1 MTHEYTLLLGG
12 TVITGGTGPDAA
24 AIAWAADTVL
34 ALGTEMEVRS
44 ISRGDSHVVAIPGR
58 FVVPLAPGADVA
70 WPTDATL
77 ELGGPADLA
86 VLDRDPRVAA
96 TDGAGMA
103 GGRGSNGGG
112 SPKPQVVAVVRA
124 GRVEAGWPDPHTAD
138 AMKHRQ
144 VTVADGIDLA
154 VDEWRP
160 PVTDAPPSDGP
171 TTDAPPSD
179 GTTTDARSAAAPAFV
194 LVHGLASNARLW
206 DGVATALVAAGHR
219 VFAVDLRG
227 HGRSSKPA
235 GPYDVPTVA
244 DDLATLIG
252 HLGLERPVVAGQSW
266 GGNVVLE
273 LATRRPDLVRG
284 IVCVDGGWLEPSR
297 DFADWDAC
305 RAALAPPRLAGR
317 RMAEIEGYLRAAH
330 PDWPETGLRGVLA
343 NFELRK
349 DGTVAPWLTFDHHI
363 KVLHGLWEH
372 RPSELYAGL
381 AVPVLLVPADSGES
395 DRTRKKRGDVDT
407 AATIIPDAR
416 VRWFTGDHDIHA
428 QHPAELAGVM
438 HDMTLDGFFA

>member
-12 TVITGGTGPDAA
+12 TVITGDTGPDVA
-24 AIAWAADTVL
+24 AIGWAADTIL

-44 ISRGDSHVVAIPGR
+44 ISRGDSHVVRIPGR
-58 FVVPLAPGADVA
+58 FVVPLATGGDGA

-86 VLDRDPRVAA
+86 VLDGDPRVAGA
-96 TDGAGMA
+96 RIAGAGGEGA
-103 GGRGSNGGG
+103 LG
-112 SPKPQVVAVVRA
+112 VHLVAIVRA
-124 GRVEAGWPDPHTAD
+124 GRVETGWPNPPTTE
-138 AMKHRQ
+138 AMVHRQ
-144 VTVADGIDLA
+144 VAVTDDVDLA

-160 PVTDAPPSDGP
+160 STADAPAGAAGTGS
-171 TTDAPPSD
+171 AP
-179 GTTTDARSAAAPAFV
+179 FV

-206 DGVATALVAAGHR
+206 DGVATALVAAGHP

-235 GPYDVPTVA
+235 GPYDVTTVA
-244 DDLATLIG
+244 DDLATVIER
-252 HLGLERPVVAGQSW
+252 LGIEQPIVAGQSW

-273 LATRRPDLVRG
+273 LAARRPELVRG
-284 IVCVDGGWLEPSR
+284 IVCVDGGWLELSR
-297 DFADWDAC
+297 DFDDWDAC
-305 RAALAPPRLAGR
+305 RAALSPPRLAGR
-317 RMAEIEGYLRAAH
+317 RLVEIEGYLRSAH

-343 NFELRK
+343 NFELRP
-349 DGTVAPWLTFDHHI
+349 DGTVAPWLTFDHHM
-363 KVLHGLWEH
+363 KVLRGLWEH

-381 AVPVLLVPADSGES
+381 AVPVLLAPADGGES

-407 AATIIPDAR
+407 AATIIPKAR

-438 HDMTLDGFFA
+438 HAMTVDGFFA